1 MKQNR
6 EELGRMLKE
15 MTAQTTH
22 LTMGQYFQYAKKN
35 NLSFSQMI
43 ILGRLYRV
51 GDASVSEISSMLD
64 ISSSAVSQLLEKLV
78 QAGYIGRHEDP
89 EDRRRK
95 YHSINDRGKEIVRL
109 SFQAGS
115 SWIDDLTSDLTDAD
129 SVEIFLCLEKLL
141 EAIKKLNPPGNRG
154 GCREEK

>member
-22 LTMGQYFQYAKKN
+22 LTMGQYFQFAKKH

-43 ILGRLYRV
+43 ILGRLYRM
-51 GDASVSEISSMLD
+51 GEASVNEISSMLD

-78 QAGYIGRHEDP
+78 QAGYSIRHEDP
-89 EDRRRK
+89 GDRRKK
-95 YHSINDRGKEIVRL
+95 YHSISEKGKDIVRL
-109 SFQAGS
+109 SFEAGS
-115 SWIDDLTSDLTDAD
+115 SWIDELVDALTDGEAD
-129 SVEIFLCLEKLL
+129 EFLPVLEKFMGI
-141 EAIKKLNPPGNRG
+141 IKSRELPGG
-154 GCREEK
+154 EKSV